1 MQYDGPVR
9 EVYIKSPGGFRWPF
23 SKGLLVESMMM
34 AGLEME
40 PALSVAHSIEEQLKS
55 RKRPEISARAL
66 KKMLIQEVEKYF
78 GLELAEKLRGQTQ
91 AFEDIVVKEGY
102 RRRPFSKGVLARSL
116 EDAGFSMRE
125 AQAIARSVEH
135 RLRTSGVRSIASAEL
150 EKRIVAEIERLFGSA
165 ARRRYAGRQAL
176 AGEIFVEEAEG
187 EPRVPFSKGVLAQS
201 VMAVGL
207 SPDLAYRLARDVERR
222 LREAGSTVVTRD
234 HLRRVVSEEL
244 MEEAGEE
251 VARRYLLLRSVRR
264 AVKPVHLLIGGVA
277 GVGKSVLASALA
289 YRLGITRMISTDAV
303 REILRATIP
312 KDLLPTLHTS
322 SFNSWQ
328 ALATPYTDQPNP
340 ALVMQGFRDQVS
352 RVAVGLRA
360 IQERS
365 AQEKTSLVVEGVHVV
380 PGYMSHQY
388 QSEVIQIPM
397 MLVLEDEN
405 LHRDRFALRERETQ
419 GSRSSR
425 VYAQHFEQIR
435 LIQEHLVELA
445 KGAGVPL
452 IAADNL
458 DRAIEKG
465 LEVIVERLQD
475 AYLEVTR

>member
-1 MQYDGPVR
+1 MRQVF
-9 EVYIKSPGGFRWPF
+9 IKTPGGFRWPF
-23 SKGLLVESMMM
+23 SKGLLVETMMM
-34 AGLEME
+34 AGLKME
-40 PALSVAHSIEEQLKS
+40 PAMSVAHTIEEQLKT
-55 RKRPEISARAL
+55 RKKPEITALAL
-66 KKMLIQEVEKYF
+66 KKLLIQEVEKNF
-78 GLELAEKLRGQTQ
+78 GPELAERLRGQTH

-125 AQAIARSVEH
+125 AQALARSVEN
-135 RLRTSGVRSIASAEL
+135 RLRRSGVRSIDASEL
-150 EKRIVAEIERLFGSA
+150 EKRITAEIEELFGPA
-165 ARRRYAGRQAL
+165 ARTRYAGRQAL
-176 AGEIFVEEAEG
+176 AGEIFVEEGEG

-207 SPDLAYRLARDVERR
+207 SPDSAYRLARDVERR
-222 LREAGSTVVTRD
+222 LRDAGSTVVTRD
-234 HLRRVVSEEL
+234 YLRRAVSEEL

-251 VARRYLLLRSVRR
+251 VARRYHLLRSIRR

-322 SFNSWQ
+322 SFDSWR
-328 ALATPYTDQPNP
+328 ALATPHTAEPSA

-365 AQEKTSLVVEGVHVV
+365 AREKTSLVVEGVHVV
-380 PGYMSHQY
+380 PGYMTHQY
-388 QSEVIQIPM
+388 QSEVIQIPI
-397 MLVLEDEN
+397 MLVLEGEA
-405 LHRDRFALRERETQ
+405 LHRDRFALRERETR
-419 GSRSSR
+419 GSRTSGA
-425 VYAQHFEQIR
+425 YAQHFDQIR
-435 LIQEHLVELA
+435 LIQQHLVELA
-445 KGAGVPL
+445 RGAGIPL
-452 IAADNL
+452 IAAENL
-458 DRAIEKG
+458 DRAIDKG
-465 LEVIVERLQD
+465 LEVIVDRLQE
-475 AYLEVTR
+475 AYFDVAQGEST

>member
-1 MQYDGPVR
+1 
-9 EVYIKSPGGFRWPF
+9 
-23 SKGLLVESMMM
+23 MM
-34 AGLEME
+34 AGLKME
-40 PALSVAHSIEEQLKS
+40 PAMSVAHTIEEQLKT
-55 RKRPEISARAL
+55 RKKPEITALAL
-66 KKMLIQEVEKYF
+66 KKLLIQEVGKNF
-78 GLELAEKLRGQTQ
+78 GPELAERLRGQTQ

-125 AQAIARSVEH
+125 AQALARSVEN
-135 RLRTSGVRSIASAEL
+135 RLRRSGVRSIDSSEL
-150 EKRIVAEIERLFGSA
+150 EKWITDEIEELFGPA
-165 ARRRYAGRQAL
+165 ARTRYAGRQAL
-176 AGEIFVEEAEG
+176 AGEIFVEEGEG

-207 SPDLAYRLARDVERR
+207 SPDSAYRLARDVERR
-222 LREAGSTVVTRD
+222 LRDAGSTVVTRD
-234 HLRRVVSEEL
+234 YLRRAVSEEL

-251 VARRYLLLRSVRR
+251 VARRYHLLRSIRR

-322 SFNSWQ
+322 SFDSWR
-328 ALATPYTDQPNP
+328 ALATPHTAEPNA

-365 AQEKTSLVVEGVHVV
+365 AREKTSLVVEGVHVV
-380 PGYMSHQY
+380 PGYMTHQY
-388 QSEVIQIPM
+388 QSEVIQIPI
-397 MLVLEDEN
+397 MLVLEDEA
-405 LHRDRFALRERETQ
+405 LHRDRFALRERETR
-419 GSRSSR
+419 GSRTSGA
-425 VYAQHFEQIR
+425 YTQHFDQIR
-435 LIQEHLVELA
+435 LIQQHLVELA
-445 KGAGVPL
+445 RGSGIPL
-452 IAADNL
+452 IAAENL
-458 DRAIEKG
+458 DRAIDKG
-465 LEVIVERLQD
+465 LEVIVDRLQE
-475 AYLEVTR
+475 AYFDVAQGEPT

>member
-1 MQYDGPVR
+1 
-9 EVYIKSPGGFRWPF
+9 
-23 SKGLLVESMMM
+23 MM
-34 AGLEME
+34 AGLKME
-40 PALSVAHSIEEQLKS
+40 PAMSVAHTIEEQLKT
-55 RKRPEISARAL
+55 RKKPEITALAL
-66 KKMLIQEVEKYF
+66 KKLLIQEVEKNF
-78 GLELAEKLRGQTQ
+78 GPELAERLRGQTQ

-125 AQAIARSVEH
+125 AQALARSVEN
-135 RLRTSGVRSIASAEL
+135 RLRRSGVRSIDATEL
-150 EKRIVAEIERLFGSA
+150 EKRITDEIEELFGPA
-165 ARRRYAGRQAL
+165 ARTRYAGRQAL
-176 AGEIFVEEAEG
+176 AGEIFVEEGEG

-207 SPDLAYRLARDVERR
+207 SPDSAYRLARDVERR
-222 LREAGSTVVTRD
+222 LRDAGSTVVTRD
-234 HLRRVVSEEL
+234 YLRRAVSEEL

-251 VARRYLLLRSVRR
+251 VARRYHLLRSIRR

-322 SFNSWQ
+322 SFDSWQ
-328 ALATPYTDQPNP
+328 ALATPHTAEPSA

-365 AQEKTSLVVEGVHVV
+365 AREKTSLVVEGVHVV
-380 PGYMSHQY
+380 PGYMTHQY
-388 QSEVIQIPM
+388 QSEVIQIPI
-397 MLVLEDEN
+397 MLVLEDEA
-405 LHRDRFALRERETQ
+405 LHRDRFALRERETR
-419 GSRSSR
+419 GSRTSGA
-425 VYAQHFEQIR
+425 YAQHFDQIR
-435 LIQEHLVELA
+435 LIQQHLVELA
-445 KGAGVPL
+445 RGSGIPL
-452 IAADNL
+452 IAAENL
-458 DRAIEKG
+458 DRAIDKG
-465 LEVIVERLQD
+465 LEVIVDRLQE
-475 AYLEVTR
+475 AYFDVVQG